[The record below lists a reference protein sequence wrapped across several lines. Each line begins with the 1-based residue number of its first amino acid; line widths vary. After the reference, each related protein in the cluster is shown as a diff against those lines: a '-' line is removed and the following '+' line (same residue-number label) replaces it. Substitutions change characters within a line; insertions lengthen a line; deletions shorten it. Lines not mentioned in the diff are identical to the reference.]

1 MGPYGVDDSE
11 EDQVGT
17 PQASSSDDKFGRLVG
32 LYINDEGNT
41 QSTGAIPLSSLIL
54 SSFLI

>member
-17 PQASSSDDKFGRLVG
+17 LQASSSDDKFGRLVG
-32 LYINDEGNT
+32 VVR
-41 QSTGAIPLSSLIL
+41 
-54 SSFLI
+54 